1 MNEAEAYRLIG
12 SVPVARLATVRA
24 DGSPH
29 LVPIVFALDG
39 FRLITAIDGKPKRSG
54 SQTRVENIRAEPR
67 VSFLADHYD
76 DDWSRLWWVRVDG
89 LADVIDQGPEFGRAI
104 AALSSRYVQY
114 QKVSLP
120 GPVILIDPVRVVGWT
135 SR

>member
-1 MNEAEAYRLIG
+1 LNEADAYRLIE

-29 LVPIVFALDG
+29 LVPIVFAIDG

-89 LADVIDQGPEFGRAI
+89 RAAVIDQGPEFSRAI

-135 SR
+135 AR